1 VDAPRM
7 TASMRVALEDLKLE
21 HIAVIYPGTIR
32 YPLEE
37 RVTAVPLQDLA
48 DPEKKKLFQR
58 PQ

>member
-1 VDAPRM
+1 M

-21 HIAVIYPGTIR
+21 HIAVVYPGTIR

-48 DPEKKKLFQR
+48 DPEKNKLFQR